1 MSTDPIVEEARR
13 AGQEFLAQFKGD
25 MRAAAAELNRLAEA
39 SGRKLV
45 HRAPRPAKPRKDVR
59 RAG

>member
-1 MSTDPIVEEARR
+1 VKNDPIVEEARR

-25 MRAAAAELNRLAEA
+25 MHAAVKELNRLAEA
-39 SGRKLV
+39 EGIKLV
-45 HRAPRPAKPRKDVR
+45 YRVPRPAKPRKEAR

>member
-1 MSTDPIVEEARR
+1 MRNDPIVEEARR

-25 MRAAAAELNRLAEA
+25 MRAAAKELNRLAEA
-39 SGRKLV
+39 SGIKLV
-45 HRAPRPAKPRKDVR
+45 YRAPRPAKPRKEAR